1 MKRPWLTLPIL
12 LLTVGSLHAQI
23 PAAPPA
29 GTSVEVDPIRCW
41 WRTDAGA
48 VHVGQ
53 LFQLSLTCAVLDGDA
68 VQVLPDESRLG
79 PTAIAL
85 TPFEV
90 VSGTHPAD
98 LRSGARRFFQYH
110 YQIRIINPDAIGKD
124 IALPPVPIHYAINNR
139 VTNSTSVRG
148 RDLVYIL
155 PPQPIRIASLVP
167 TDATDIRD
175 AGGED
180 FSSIESFLYR
190 ASLLEMIATTC
201 VVLGMLMIA
210 LVLVSLARRSR
221 GKTPAGERVLGARQ
235 LVDVAAKE
243 LTAIGRER
251 ETGGW
256 TDELVAR
263 ALAATRVTATVALGA
278 RVSQRFVPDGTAG
291 GGRLLAPGGLR
302 GQTRVISGSTTPVDI
317 DRAIMGS
324 SPTAAARMPLHQSLR
339 DALAVFAVSQYG
351 REATRDQD
359 ALDRALAAAQSAADQ
374 VRSEHSWLKSTL
386 RQWRAGGGP
395 PAITRA

>member
-1 MKRPWLTLPIL
+1 M
-12 LLTVGSLHAQI
+12 
-23 PAAPPA
+23 
-29 GTSVEVDPIRCW
+29 
-41 WRTDAGA
+41 
-48 VHVGQ
+48 
-53 LFQLSLTCAVLDGDA
+53 
-68 VQVLPDESRLG
+68 
-79 PTAIAL
+79 
-85 TPFEV
+85 
-90 VSGTHPAD
+90 
-98 LRSGARRFFQYH
+98 RSGARRFFQYH
-110 YQIRIINPDAIGKD
+110 YQIRIITPDAIGKD
-124 IALPPVPIHYAINNR
+124 IDLPPVSIHYAINNR
-139 VTNSTSVRG
+139 VTDSTSVQG

-180 FSSIESFLYR
+180 FSNVESFLYR
-190 ASLLEMIATTC
+190 ASLLEIIATTC
-201 VVLGMLMIA
+201 VVLGVLMIA
-210 LVLVSLARRSR
+210 LVIVSLARRAR
-221 GKTPAGERVLGARQ
+221 AQTPAGERVLGTRQ

-251 ETGGW
+251 ETGSW
-256 TDELVAR
+256 TDELVDR

-278 RVSQRFVPDGTAG
+278 NVSQHIAPGGAAG

-302 GQTRVISGSTTPVDI
+302 GHTRVISGSTTPVDL
-317 DRAIMGS
+317 DRAIKGAS
-324 SPTAAARMPLHQSLR
+324 TTAAARLPLHQSLR

-359 ALDRALAAAQSAADQ
+359 ALDRAFAAAQSAADQ

-395 PAITRA
+395 PVTTRA